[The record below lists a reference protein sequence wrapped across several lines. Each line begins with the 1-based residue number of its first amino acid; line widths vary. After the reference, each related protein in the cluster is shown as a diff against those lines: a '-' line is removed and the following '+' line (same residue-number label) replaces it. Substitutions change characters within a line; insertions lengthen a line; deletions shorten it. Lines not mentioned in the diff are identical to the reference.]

1 MRTETENTPQLMKQQ
16 ALIEMVKSVAK
27 RRNLPIVPD
36 FPLNIHHRCEY
47 IKGVF
52 QGIRI
57 SIFVDNRKVVI
68 DGKVYA
74 LTPVQFGS
82 LCN

>member
-1 MRTETENTPQLMKQQ
+1 MKQQ
-16 ALIEMVKSVAK
+16 ALIEMVKCVAK

-36 FPLNIHHRCEY
+36 FPLNIHQRCEY

-52 QGIRI
+52 AGVRI

-68 DGKVYA
+68 GDKSYV
-74 LTPVQFGS
+74 LTPTQFGS